1 MLRLKKWHRL
11 QSVDLDPRNIRTDLS
26 PSYFAL
32 AQKKKW
38 ARTHRTRPPRFEQ
51 AENYTESKQ
60 HKQGAGM
67 ARIWRDFDAS
77 SLVWRAGVGLLA
89 AQPPSFVFTISLTV
103 RPSAL
108 RPASR
113 ACAAFITAPI
123 SRIEV
128 APVSSMASSIACS
141 ISPLAAACGR

>member
-11 QSVDLDPRNIRTDLS
+11 QSVDLDPRNLRTDLS

-60 HKQGAGM
+60 HKQGAGT
-67 ARIWRDFDAS
+67 ARIWRDFKALFPGFGGLAS
-77 SLVWRAGVGLLA
+77 PSWLLN
-89 AQPPSFVFTISLTV
+89 
-103 RPSAL
+103 
-108 RPASR
+108 RPAL
-113 ACAAFITAPI
+113 
-123 SRIEV
+123 
-128 APVSSMASSIACS
+128 SS
-141 ISPLAAACGR
+141 PFH